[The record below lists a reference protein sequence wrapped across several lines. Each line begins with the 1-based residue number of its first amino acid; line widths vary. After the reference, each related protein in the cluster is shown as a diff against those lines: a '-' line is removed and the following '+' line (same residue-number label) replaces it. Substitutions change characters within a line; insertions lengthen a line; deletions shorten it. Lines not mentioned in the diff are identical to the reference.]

1 MELKGSKTEKNLK
14 EAFSGESQ
22 ARNKYDYFASQAK
35 KEGYV
40 QISKIFAATALNE
53 KEHAKIWFKLL
64 NGGSVPSTQEN
75 LREAAA
81 GERYEWSEM
90 YAKFAQEAEDE
101 GFSPIALLFKEVAK
115 IEKNHEERYKK
126 LLENVLND
134 GVFRK
139 AEKIIWECSNCG
151 YSIESVK
158 APGRCPVCEH
168 LQAFFEQV
176 ANNY

>member
-1 MELKGSKTEKNLK
+1 MKLKGSKTEKNLK
-14 EAFSGESQ
+14 EAFAGESQ
-22 ARNKYDYFASQAK
+22 ARNKYDYFASRAK

-64 NGGSVPSTQEN
+64 NDELIPSTLEN
-75 LREAAA
+75 LKAAAA

-90 YAKFAQEAEDE
+90 YNKFAQEAEEE
-101 GFSPIALLFKEVAK
+101 GFSSIAFLFREVAN

-139 AEKIIWECSNCG
+139 KEKIIWECGNCG
-151 YSIESVK
+151 YSTESVE
-158 APGRCPVCEH
+158 APERCPVCEH
-168 LQAFFEQV
+168 SQAFFEQT